1 MTSGTGSDIRNASGA
16 LAGQFASLE
25 LRSNRSGAFSGAA
38 GLDADKRQEIV
49 AAQKELVS
57 VTKALIE
64 ADKQEL
70 NIIKQK
76 NALEKSS
83 LDALISGD
91 VDTFFKQQAAAQ
103 ATQVLA
109 AGGDASGFGG
119 EALGAA
125 LENIR
130 KQRQAGVTDIGGTN
144 IRDVEARAAQAALA
158 SRGITDPRAAA
169 MLSGQTQQEQ
179 EIEARIRERAGALG
193 AIGENMVDMA
203 QMQVQSAE
211 MTIQSAQIKFNQ
223 GLAEAAGQFDV
234 AGLARGGMVYASR
247 GMFVP
252 RGTDTVPAMLTPG
265 EFVVNRA
272 SVNRGNNLQ
281 ILRAMNNGSQS
292 AAPATGGAVAM
303 NQGGQVRYYNNGDLV
318 TGAMDG
324 SILEGLNAF
333 NTAFAQNIANLQNTR
348 FQIKLDTTNVVVTLN
363 GGSFLNSMKE
373 EVKSEL
379 LAEVGNQ
386 ISSLKFND
394 AGEAKVNKSV
404 LGK

>member
-1 MTSGTGSDIRNASGA
+1 
-16 LAGQFASLE
+16 
-25 LRSNRSGAFSGAA
+25 
-38 GLDADKRQEIV
+38 
-49 AAQKELVS
+49 
-57 VTKALIE
+57 
-64 ADKQEL
+64 
-70 NIIKQK
+70 
-76 NALEKSS
+76 
-83 LDALISGD
+83 
-91 VDTFFKQQAAAQ
+91 
-103 ATQVLA
+103 
-109 AGGDASGFGG
+109 
-119 EALGAA
+119 
-125 LENIR
+125 
-130 KQRQAGVTDIGGTN
+130 
-144 IRDVEARAAQAALA
+144 
-158 SRGITDPRAAA
+158 
-169 MLSGQTQQEQ
+169 
-179 EIEARIRERAGALG
+179 
-193 AIGENMVDMA
+193 MA

-394 AGEAKVNKSV
+394 SCEAKVNKSV